1 MTVLTDDTH
10 YKDIAGAIRAKNGT
24 DDTYAPS
31 EMAEAIGAIEA
42 VPKNIAEI
50 TSGFFTPGKDL
61 GANATYE
68 FMHGLSQSPDVVVIT
83 SNIFDVA
90 PSGKSCIGFMAYM
103 KHSAESASI
112 VNTVYQ
118 DGETSNRAIAPYY
131 TAVKGITLVDDKKV
145 VITSADNRILV
156 AGVTYSWSAMRFAKE
171 ASE

>member
-1 MTVLTDDTH
+1 MQKL
-10 YKDIAGAIRAKNGT
+10 YEESNIQAIANAIRAKNGT
-24 DDTYAPS
+24 ETKYKPS

-50 TSGFFTPGKDL
+50 TVGFFTPDEDL
-61 GANATYE
+61 KANATYE

-83 SNIFDVA
+83 SNVFDVA
-90 PSGKSCIGFMAYM
+90 PSGKSCLEFMAYS

-131 TAVKGITLVDDKKV
+131 TAVKGITLVDDQKV
-145 VITSADNRILV
+145 VITSADNRILA

-171 ASE
+171 AFE